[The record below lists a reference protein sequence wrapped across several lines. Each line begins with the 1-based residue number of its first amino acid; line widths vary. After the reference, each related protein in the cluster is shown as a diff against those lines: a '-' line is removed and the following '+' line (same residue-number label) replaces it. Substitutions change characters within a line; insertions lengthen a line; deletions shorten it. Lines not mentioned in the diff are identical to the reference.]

1 MVINRACSSLAQH
14 YPQLARDLFNLAFM
28 SCWTELD
35 DRVRKDLVTAL
46 ERALTVPDS
55 PELALAVLNLAEF
68 MEHCEKGSLPI
79 PIKLLGDTAITCR
92 AYAKALYYKV
102 LIAFKHTIYSFN
114 TFILYILYHS
124 FLCI

>member
-1 MVINRACSSLAQH
+1 
-14 YPQLARDLFNLAFM
+14 M

-35 DRVRKDLVTAL
+35 ERARKELVTAL

-79 PIKLLGDTAITCR
+79 STKLLGDTAISCK

-102 LIAFKHTIYSFN
+102 VQLYLCL
-114 TFILYILYHS
+114 TF
-124 FLCI
+124 

>member
-1 MVINRACSSLAQH
+1 
-14 YPQLARDLFNLAFM
+14 M

-35 DRVRKDLVTAL
+35 ETSKKQLVSAL
-46 ERALTVPDS
+46 ERALTIPDA

-79 PIKLLGDTAITCR
+79 SIKLLGDTAINCK

-102 LIAFKHTIYSFN
+102 TYVSFYQIYEMTWRWN
-114 TFILYILYHS
+114 
-124 FLCI
+124 